1 MIASDQGAKAY
12 CSVLMI
18 NLHDNH
24 EISVCISQ
32 VSIEAKSEKLCFEAN
47 NEWLIYS
54 TCPIIPCGASPL
66 EN

>member
-24 EISVCISQ
+24 EINVCISQ
-32 VSIEAKSEKLCFEAN
+32 VSIEAKSEKLCLKQTMNGSYTQPA
-47 NEWLIYS
+47 L
-54 TCPIIPCGASPL
+54 
-66 EN
+66 